1 MRHPLIAKRQICGA
15 FLSGLVLVMAW
26 NHADAQTLEVGP
38 GRQFTSIQTAVNQL
52 PRSDGAAA
60 GYTVLV
66 YPGTYPE
73 AVRLP
78 NGLSGTATRPIVIR
92 ALLPARPPLDGSTW
106 ADQTSER
113 SVIATPTNWGIYSGP
128 TESVRF
134 LEINGFYFTGGTHG
148 AIYLEEQDSDI
159 WVRNNVAVNVGNS
172 AGENEGGF
180 VFLVVARLLVQNNY
194 WELSS
199 SGGVSSRNAF
209 NHKGTQGV
217 YEYNEC
223 ALLSGIAGR
232 GRCLYFHSSS
242 AGTIVRYNYLR
253 LRNLCPDNLCWRMR
267 DSINQQVHNNYV
279 HSTAAVPHTWIH
291 ENTDAGLVEN
301 HVIQRNTWLYENGT
315 DDDFPVLGMSFLNN
329 TTVSR
334 NMFVSGVADSDS
346 YSVGRGYTQ
355 GSHSLI
361 LSDNVWWNYAAF
373 KDPSI
378 GPAEERGTI
387 HANPQITTSGCSSAI
402 DNNLYGA
409 NLNVS
414 TIPYRRCDGALF
426 PIATKWTSSPP
437 PPPPPPPL
445 PAPTNLRII
454 Q

>member
-1 MRHPLIAKRQICGA
+1 MRAVKRNRGTRS
-15 FLSGLVLVMAW
+15 LS
-26 NHADAQTLEVGP
+26 
-38 GRQFTSIQTAVNQL
+38 
-52 PRSDGAAA
+52 
-60 GYTVLV
+60 
-66 YPGTYPE
+66 
-73 AVRLP
+73 
-78 NGLSGTATRPIVIR
+78 
-92 ALLPARPPLDGSTW
+92 
-106 ADQTSER
+106 
-113 SVIATPTNWGIYSGP
+113 
-128 TESVRF
+128 
-134 LEINGFYFTGGTHG
+134 
-148 AIYLEEQDSDI
+148 
-159 WVRNNVAVNVGNS
+159 
-172 AGENEGGF
+172 
-180 VFLVVARLLVQNNY
+180 VFSL
-194 WELSS
+194 
-199 SGGVSSRNAF
+199 
-209 NHKGTQGV
+209 
-217 YEYNEC
+217 
-223 ALLSGIAGR
+223 
-232 GRCLYFHSSS
+232 
-242 AGTIVRYNYLR
+242 IVRWHDR
-253 LRNLCPDNLCWRMR
+253 PRNLCPDNLCWRMR